1 MIAQILA
8 LIAGLALLVAG
19 AEVLISGASALARR
33 LGVRPIIV
41 GLTVVAFGT
50 SAPELVV
57 SLFAG
62 LQGRSEVAVAN
73 VVGSNIFNIGAILG
87 LAAMI
92 RPLKVHVDA
101 VRREIPFMLGSALLL
116 GVLCADGKIGR
127 LDGAILLGGF
137 FLFMFKTFSWSKSVE
152 RSAVEPAP
160 SRRRFAGLA
169 FVSGLVLLVVG
180 AWLFVGGA
188 IAVARHLRISE
199 LVIGLTIVAAGTSLP
214 ELAASVMAAWHG
226 EDDIAVGNVTGSNI
240 FNILFILGLCA
251 VWTPLDID
259 RAAGMRDLGAMVLF
273 SIVLIPVMRTGFVIS
288 RAEGALLFAA
298 YTGYT
303 VLLASGWVP

>member
-1 MIAQILA
+1 MAAQILA
-8 LIAGLALLVAG
+8 LIAGLALLVVG

-137 FLFMFKTFSWSKSVE
+137 FLFMFKTFSWSKSVG
-152 RSAVEPAP
+152 RNAVEPAP

-214 ELAASVMAAWHG
+214 ELAASVMAAWRG

-251 VWTPLDID
+251 VWRPLDID